1 MKKQYKIYST
11 ILTAL
16 IAVATMQSCTKNFED
31 INDDPNNPKDVP
43 TSYFLTGAQKGLMDN
58 NWDAFW
64 GAQVGCQLAQYW
76 SSNQYTSE
84 SRYQFR
90 TGVTSDAWADQ
101 YGGGTNSARFIVG
114 GLMELQHI
122 INLCTEEPA
131 KFALYGDPQ
140 NQIAVAMVLKCWALQ
155 NMSDTWGNIPYSE
168 ALLGTENPQPAYDT
182 QREVYMQLI
191 ADLNTALGKMND
203 GDGPQ
208 GDIIYGGNMS
218 NWRKFANSLKM
229 RVAMRMSD
237 KESAMA
243 STAINEAIA
252 DGIFESNADN
262 ALFAYTTS
270 SPNFSLYYYNYE
282 IDNRNDY
289 CASSTMV
296 DVMNNLNDPRIG
308 EFYATAQNTGTFVGE
323 VYGLSEANGASTL
336 DGDISQR
343 SDKVLAADFP
353 GIYMTYSETQFILA
367 EAVERGFIAGVAADY
382 YNTAIQASFDY
393 WDAGDAATY
402 TAQAGV
408 NYALQLAGG
417 ATWKQIIGKQKW
429 ISLYM
434 QGLQG
439 WAEWRR
445 LDFGVLQLPADG
457 VLDGSGIPNRIYYPV
472 DEQTLNSGSYAA
484 AIANQGADALETKLW
499 WDAN

>member
-1 MKKQYKIYST
+1 
-11 ILTAL
+11 
-16 IAVATMQSCTKNFED
+16 
-31 INDDPNNPKDVP
+31 
-43 TSYFLTGAQKGLMDN
+43 
-58 NWDAFW
+58 
-64 GAQVGCQLAQYW
+64 
-76 SSNQYTSE
+76 
-84 SRYQFR
+84 
-90 TGVTSDAWADQ
+90 
-101 YGGGTNSARFIVG
+101 
-114 GLMELQHI
+114 
-122 INLCTEEPA
+122 
-131 KFALYGDPQ
+131 
-140 NQIAVAMVLKCWALQ
+140 
-155 NMSDTWGNIPYSE
+155 
-168 ALLGTENPQPAYDT
+168 
-182 QREVYMQLI
+182 
-191 ADLNTALGKMND
+191 
-203 GDGPQ
+203 
-208 GDIIYGGNMS
+208 
-218 NWRKFANSLKM
+218 
-229 RVAMRMSD
+229 
-237 KESAMA
+237 MA